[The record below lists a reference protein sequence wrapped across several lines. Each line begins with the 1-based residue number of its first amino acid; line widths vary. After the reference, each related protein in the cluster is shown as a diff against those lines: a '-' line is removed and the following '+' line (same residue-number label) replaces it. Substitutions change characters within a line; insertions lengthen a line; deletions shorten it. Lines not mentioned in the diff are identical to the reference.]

1 MRKCIL
7 AIVLCVPLAACGSE
21 AERERERRRQVQVK
35 PGPAPD
41 GSVHLTAEQMRINN
55 IQTTTTVEED
65 IAPAITAT
73 GRIKPRA
80 GAESRVFAP
89 FPGRILASAQTPRLG
104 GEVRAGQLLA
114 EIEQI
119 FAASERVQFRAA
131 ALQLQTDIDQTRQE
145 VDLRQKEFDRARQL
159 YEGGAIA
166 LKEFQAAESNVRQ
179 AQAKLEGAQRAKAE
193 YDQTAAQQ
201 SEQRRTPIRAPI
213 SGTIV
218 ATALVSGE
226 QVDPSKSLMTIVDTS
241 TVWAELAV
249 HESEFAQIRR
259 AVDAEI
265 VVSSDP
271 SRTHTGR
278 LVNVGVAVDPENRTI
293 PVTFEVP
300 NSDRSLKIEMAIE
313 ARIPTGPGQKTIVV
327 PAAAILSEQ
336 GISSVF
342 VEIQPG
348 VFQRRVV
355 TLGHRKGAYVAIVS
369 GLRPD
374 EKAVSVGAQ
383 SLNSEALKSLIPADE
398 EGGKR

>member
-7 AIVLCVPLAACGSE
+7 AFVLCVPLAACGSE
-21 AERERERRRQVQVK
+21 AERERERNRQVQVK

-80 GAESRVFAP
+80 GAESQVFAP
-89 FPGRILASAQTPRLG
+89 FPGRILVSAAQTPRLG
-104 GEVRAGQLLA
+104 GEVRTGQLLA

-159 YEGGAIA
+159 YKGGAIA

-213 SGTIV
+213 SRTIV

-226 QVDPSKSLMTIVDTS
+226 QADPSKSLMTIVDTS
-241 TVWAELAV
+241 TVWAEIAV
-249 HESEFAQIRR
+249 HESELAQIRR
-259 AVDAEI
+259 AVDAE
-265 VVSSDP
+265 SSGNSGTRGVGEHNSP
-271 SRTHTGR
+271 GGR
-278 LVNVGVAVDPENRTI
+278 GRDAP
-293 PVTFEVP
+293 
-300 NSDRSLKIEMAIE
+300 
-313 ARIPTGPGQKTIVV
+313 
-327 PAAAILSEQ
+327 
-336 GISSVF
+336 IS
-342 VEIQPG
+342 I
-348 VFQRRVV
+348 RR
-355 TLGHRKGAYVAIVS
+355 AVS
-369 GLRPD
+369 GVDSHRRR
-374 EKAVSVGAQ
+374 E
-383 SLNSEALKSLIPADE
+383 
-398 EGGKR
+398 